1 MENRTAHEPMTAM
14 DQFMYQCEHDAARR
28 SCGVGIYLLDKT
40 PAWDAVEYAFERLSR
55 EIPRFRQRVVAPLF
69 GVGPAYWEV
78 DPDFDIRYHVRRVQ
92 LPEGTTLRTVMDRLE
107 IELMSPIEL
116 ERPLWYVMLF
126 EGLEGGGS
134 VLALR
139 ASHSLGDGMGGMRM
153 QTLLFD
159 ASRRARRQPMPP
171 APAPAGERLT
181 SAKVSAKTAR
191 QLPRAALGGLQGLA
205 ASVGGFGG
213 RLLRHPQA
221 TVAEVRELA
230 RALRGAASTG
240 GAEPSPLFTGRS
252 LSRRVTWTDVS
263 ISGLKAAARTVG
275 GSVNDAY
282 LAGLCGALRH
292 YHDTLGTPVSTL
304 SIGFPINIRD
314 KDSKLEGNQF
324 TLGLLE
330 LPIDEPDA
338 GRRVQ
343 HIHEQANRAR
353 HEGVRL
359 DLMGTASKFIGY
371 LPPDAIQ
378 QLMAATPFPEL
389 AASNVPGPTEELFLG
404 GARVERMIGIGPVL
418 GGVFLAGL
426 TANRDIGTV
435 AVTYDPAAIRD
446 GELFHA
452 GLEKGFAE
460 VLDLVP
466 RDKASGAG
474 RKRARPTSK
483 RSRATAKRA
492 RGA

>member
-1 MENRTAHEPMTAM
+1 MANRPTKEPMTAM
-14 DQFMYQCEHDAARR
+14 DQFMYQCEYDAARR

-40 PAWDAVEYAFERLSR
+40 PDWDAVEYAFERLSR

-69 GVGPAYWEV
+69 GVGPAYWVV

-116 ERPLWYVMLF
+116 ERPLWYIMLF

-134 VLALR
+134 VLAMR
-139 ASHSLGDGMGGMRM
+139 ASHSLGDGMGGMKM

-159 ASRRARRQPMPP
+159 ASRRARRRPMPP
-171 APAPAGERLT
+171 APEGGHLT
-181 SAKVSAKTAR
+181 SAEVSAETAR
-191 QLPRAALGGLQGLA
+191 ELPRAALGGLWGLA
-205 ASVGGFGG
+205 SSVGGFGG

-221 TVAEVRELA
+221 TLAGIRELA
-230 RALRGAASTG
+230 QALRGVASTG
-240 GAEPSPLFTGRS
+240 GAEPSPLFAGRS
-252 LSRRVTWTDVS
+252 LSRRVMWTEVS
-263 ISGLKAAARTVG
+263 ISRLKAAARTVG

-292 YHDTLGTPVSTL
+292 YHETLGTPVSTL
-304 SIGFPINIRD
+304 SVGFPINIRAE
-314 KDSKLEGNQF
+314 DSKLEGNQF
-324 TLGLLE
+324 TIGLLE
-330 LPIDEPDA
+330 LPLDEPDA

-343 HIHEQANRAR
+343 HIHEQAQRAR

-378 QLMAATPFPEL
+378 QLMAAMPLPEL
-389 AASNVPGPTEELFLG
+389 AASNIPGPREELFLG

-426 TANRDIGTV
+426 TAHRDMGTV

-446 GELFHA
+446 GELFYA

-460 VLDLVP
+460 VLDLAP
-466 RDKASGAG
+466 RNKASGVG
-474 RKRARPTSK
+474 RKHVRATPK
-483 RSRATAKRA
+483 RSRATAKRSRKA
-492 RGA
+492 